1 MNTTKLT
8 LEHTFELS
16 DKFFHDLTITFIETS
31 YIGWREVME
40 YSHHQ
45 DAEGNY
51 IVDTASIVEL
61 DESENVPAVVEATLL
76 TKELLM
82 LGIQRLANPAF
93 KVAKSTKVQL
103 FECLSDPENEFP
115 DIELADCIVQ
125 AALSGEL
132 KYG

>member
-31 YIGWREVME
+31 YIGWREVAAYRYHE
-40 YSHHQ
+40 
-45 DAEGNY
+45 DGNGNY

-61 DESENVPAVVEATLL
+61 DENENVPAAFEPTLI

-82 LGIQRLANPAF
+82 LGIQRLASPSF

-125 AALSGEL
+125 AALFGEL